1 MTIRGRVPRSMQ
13 RTPGWP
19 ALVGLAALIAVL
31 AAVLFTASPVNA
43 QSPTVRVYFEEGA
56 YTVAESD
63 DPTTPDVAENEVLV
77 TVRLSADPQR
87 QVIIPIETSDEY
99 GASSADYSALPTNVT
114 FNSGETSKTILFTAT
129 DDTVDDDG
137 ETVVLYIGSSLPAGV
152 TSDFFRDTTSVTIK
166 DDDRPTSLTVSF
178 DVGIATVAEGA
189 TTTIDVRLSDDPER
203 EIVIPITAAGLGGAT
218 SDDYSGVPSSVTFGA
233 DQCYYRNTNE
243 EYTCYETSKRI
254 RFMAVQDSDDDE
266 DEAVG
271 LSIGSPL
278 PAGVIQGRPP
288 VKTVRITEVPDSGEV
303 VVGLAQV
310 GVRVRARVYFY
321 TSLGSAS
328 ESGISSE
335 AWQWQRSATE
345 YGGYS
350 DIPASE
356 GGTSNLY
363 TPSAGDLGMWLK
375 AKVTYDDATDT
386 GLTAQMTTRQPVLW
400 GPVVSNA
407 GLAHYDDRGL
417 AYILIHPHTHR
428 YVQPFTTGPDPRGYL
443 LVGARLALYEYEGT
457 AAGTW
462 EVHADAAGLPAV
474 EPLAAARPIPNID
487 SADDSFEEL
496 THPDGVLL
504 DPGTRY
510 WIVISQ
516 TTPSDGGNIG
526 VGAYNPWGGLFEEL
540 GITELGPDQEEWDP
554 APVDPGSADGWS
566 VDFQALTYCYDDPDD
581 PSDDPSE
588 NCGDNSAGSFLF
600 NCEDVLALLPWRL
613 LSNALQISQPMV
625 LQMSLLVAPEVT
637 VQFTEDSYT
646 VAEGGTQAVTV
657 ELNGDPR
664 RTFTIPITTTDEGG
678 ATSAD
683 YSGVPSSVT
692 FNAGETSKTFSF
704 TATQDTVDDDDESV
718 KLGFGTMPDVWVSVG
733 TRDETTVSITDDDD
747 PFVTV
752 MYGQSS
758 YTVAEGGTQ
767 TVTVT
772 LSADPE
778 RTIIIPIEKTDQ
790 GGADSADYS
799 GVPSSVTFNA
809 GETETSPSPSAAT
822 QDTVDDDDESVL
834 LEFGTMPDAR
844 VSAGAIGEATVS
856 ITDDDDPFVT
866 VMYGQSSYT
875 VAEGGTQTVTVT
887 LSADPERTI
896 IIPIEK
902 ADQGGADVRRL
913 LGRALQ
919 RDLQRGGDVQ
929 ALHLHRRAR
938 TTVDDDDESVKL
950 EFGTMPD
957 ERVNAGIH
965 RRRQR

>member
-1 MTIRGRVPRSMQ
+1 MITDGRIPRSMQ
-13 RTPGWP
+13 RTHSRP

-43 QSPTVRVYFEEGA
+43 QDPRVQVYFEEGA

-77 TVRLSADPQR
+77 TVRLSRDPQR
-87 QVIIPIETSDEY
+87 QVIIPIETSDEE
-99 GASSADYSALPTNVT
+99 GASSADYSALPANVT

-129 DDTVDDDG
+129 DDTVDDDDEIVYLVFG
-137 ETVVLYIGSSLPAGV
+137 RVLPTGVVDG
-152 TSDFFRDTTSVTIK
+152 FRDETSVTIK
-166 DDDRPTSLTVSF
+166 DDDRPTSLTVWF
-178 DVGIATVAEGA
+178 DVVKATVVEGG
-189 TTTIDVRLSDDPER
+189 TTTIRVRLSDDPER
-203 EIVIPITAAGLGGAT
+203 EIVIPITLAGLGGAIA
-218 SDDYSGVPSSVTFGA
+218 DDYSGVPSSVTFGA
-233 DQCYYRNTNE
+233 GRCYYPTNE
-243 EYTCYETSKRI
+243 EYTCYEDTKRI
-254 RFMAVQDSDDDE
+254 RFMAVQDSDDD
-266 DEAVG
+266 DGEAVRLG
-271 LSIGSPL
+271 FGSPL
-278 PAGVIQGRPP
+278 PTGVSVGSPATQ
-288 VKTVRITEVPDSGEV
+288 TITITDGDKVY
-303 VVGLAQV
+303 VGSAQV
-310 GVRVRARVYFY
+310 GVEVSGQLWDEDANY
-321 TSLGSAS
+321 TNL
-328 ESGISSE
+328 

-356 GGTSNLY
+356 GGTSNPY

-375 AKVTYDDATDT
+375 AKVTYDDGSRT
-386 GLTAQMTTRQPVLW
+386 GLTAQATTQQPVLW

-407 GLAHYDDRGL
+407 GFAHHNDEGFT
-417 AYILIHPHTHR
+417 YILSYPVTHR
-428 YVQPFTTGPDPRGYL
+428 YAQPFTTGPDPRGYL
-443 LVGARLALYEYEGT
+443 LVGARLALYEIKGT
-457 AAGTW
+457 PDGTW
-462 EVHADAAGLPAV
+462 GVHADDAGKPAA
-474 EPLAAARPIPNID
+474 EPLAAARPIPHID
-487 SADDSFEEL
+487 SAPDTFEEL
-496 THPDGVLL
+496 THPVGVQLE
-504 DPGTRY
+504 PGTGY
-510 WIVISQ
+510 WIVVSQ
-516 TTPSDGGNIG
+516 TTPSDDGNIG
-526 VGAYNPWGGLFEEL
+526 VGAYNPWAGLFYDL
-540 GITELGPDQEEWDP
+540 GIKASLLGPEQEEWDP

-566 VDFQALTYCYDDPDD
+566 VDFQALTYYYDDPDD
-581 PSDDPSE
+581 PADGPSESCRDDP
-588 NCGDNSAGSFLF
+588 DAVAGYG
-600 NCEDVLALLPWRL
+600 CEDVLALLPWRIM
-613 LSNALQISQPMV
+613 SHALQLSSPTV
-625 LQMSLLVAPEVT
+625 LQMSVLVAPEIT

-678 ATSAD
+678 ATSTD
-683 YSGVPSSVT
+683 YSTPSSVT

-704 TATQDTVDDDDESV
+704 TATQDTADDDDESV
-718 KLGFGTMPDVWVSVG
+718 KLGFGTMPDVWVSAG
-733 TRDETTVSITDDDD
+733 TRDETTVNITDDDD

-758 YTVAEGGTQ
+758 YTVAEGGTP

-778 RTIIIPIEKTDQ
+778 RTITIPIEKTDQ

-809 GETETSPSPSAAT
+809 GETETSFTFTAT

-866 VMYGQSSYT
+866 VMYDQSSYT

-902 ADQGGADVRRL
+902 ADQGGASSARL
-913 LGRALQ
+913 LGRTLQ
-919 RDLQRGGDVQ
+919 CDLQRGGDVQ
-929 ALHLHRRAR
+929 ALHLHR
-938 TTVDDDDESVKL
+938 S
-950 EFGTMPD
+950 
-957 ERVNAGIH
+957 AGRN
-965 RRRQR
+965 RRRRRRA